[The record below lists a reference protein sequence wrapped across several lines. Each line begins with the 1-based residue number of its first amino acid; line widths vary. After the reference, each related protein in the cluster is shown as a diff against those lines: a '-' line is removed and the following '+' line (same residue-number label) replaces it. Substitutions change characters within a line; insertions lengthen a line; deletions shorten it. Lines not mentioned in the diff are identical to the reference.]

1 MENSPAVVMSELV
14 KLFTCL
20 LIVFKEEDS
29 SLGKVKIAIHE
40 QIIRQ
45 PMDTLKVCIP
55 SLIYVVQNNLLYL
68 AASNLDAATYQVT
81 YQLKILTAALF
92 TVTIL
97 RRKLISTQWLS
108 LVVLVTGVA
117 LVQLADQP
125 TKPGEANANQSKVI
139 GFSAAIAACF
149 LSGFAGIYF
158 EKILKGSNVS
168 VWMRNIQ
175 LSFLSL
181 PFGLVTC
188 VINDYTQLKE
198 KGFFYGYDGFVWYLV
213 VLQATGGL
221 IVAAVVKYADNILK
235 GFATS
240 LAIIL
245 SCIASVYIFDFHLTL
260 QFAFG
265 TSLVIGSVFLYGY
278 VPRTHNRV
286 KVIV

>member
-1 MENSPAVVMSELV
+1 MSELV

-45 PMDTLKVCIP
+45 PMDTLK
-55 SLIYVVQNNLLYL
+55 
-68 AASNLDAATYQVT
+68 VT

-286 KVIV
+286 KLDVDGISTLKKN